1 MATAPAKAATA
12 AAAFKTHG
20 GDSRNFAQSRAHGG
34 EHTQVQIALAP
45 AAAAL
50 AHFAKI
56 GEPGQICHAFY
67 EGPLFTTTRMRYGV
81 ENKAP
86 DYYFAN
92 ILPRNGFLLPAP
104 FSYQA
109 ISNSKL

>member
-81 ENKAP
+81 LENKAP
-86 DYYFAN
+86 D
-92 ILPRNGFLLPAP
+92 
-104 FSYQA
+104 
-109 ISNSKL
+109 